1 MSCSPMTI
9 IAADDITRE
18 LEQIRNRHGK
28 RPLVTSAR
36 DAALVELA
44 SPIPSVR
51 WRAKQ
56 VVKKASRRKAV
67 SGSKHYMRV
76 RKSLKKRVYTFY
88 WSHQEERRF
97 HGWKGHQ
104 NGEHVFL
111 TLEEW
116 TMLRSAAL
124 AIDKRWALK
133 KRVYTF
139 YWSHQEERRFHGWKG
154 HQSEHVF
161 LTLEE
166 WTALREAAL
175 AAKTKSWSLR
185 KRDYNRCW
193 TWDNTYVLIDKY
205 LALDP
210 RTELE
215 RPESCPRP
223 DSRFNRPVG
232 KKKGGRPR
240 SLD

>member
-1 MSCSPMTI
+1 MST

-67 SGSKHYMRV
+67 SGSKHYMKV
-76 RKSLKKRVYTFY
+76 RKNLKKRVYTFY

-97 HGWKGHQ
+97 HGWKGH
-104 NGEHVFL
+104 
-111 TLEEW
+111 
-116 TMLRSAAL
+116 R
-124 AIDKRWALK
+124 D
-133 KRVYTF
+133 
-139 YWSHQEERRFHGWKG
+139 
-154 HQSEHVF
+154 SEHVF

-166 WTALREAAL
+166 WTVLREAAL
-175 AAKTKSWSLR
+175 ARKTKSWSLQ
-185 KRDYNRCW
+185 KRDYNKCW

-210 RTELE
+210 RVELE

-223 DSRFNRPVG
+223 DSRFVQS
-232 KKKGGRPR
+232 KKKGSRPAP
-240 SLD
+240 